1 MCARLSTSNQTREGR
16 PAMADDQQYP
26 EAGTPPPGPARHRG
40 PRRLFDRPV
49 LLAVVAAVAIGL
61 VVGVILGV
69 FGGSDAADDSANQA
83 ATPNPSVLP
92 SETPS
97 AEPPS
102 PTATVT
108 VPSTAGSPSGTATSI
123 VVPVY
128 YLGRNAEPGNR
139 HFLYREFR
147 RVQTEGSNDS
157 AAVAVQAMLSLPP
170 LDPDYTSPWPAGA
183 SLIELDRSG
192 DTAVVVLSDEVATH
206 RTDAQTATLAA
217 QQLVYTVTAADRS
230 VHSVRLVVG
239 NRETSSLF
247 GHSVG
252 TPPLSRAAEAD
263 VVAPVWII
271 DPYQGAQ
278 VGRTFTVHGT
288 ANVFEAAVSYRV
300 LRDGAVVRSGA
311 VQASAGSGTRGEWS
325 VQLTLAAGRYV
336 VEAFE
341 TSAENG
347 QPLFVDS
354 KSVRIG

>member
-1 MCARLSTSNQTREGR
+1 MG
-16 PAMADDQQYP
+16 DDQQYP
-26 EAGTPPPGPARHRG
+26 RASTPPPGQARHRG
-40 PRRLFDRPV
+40 PRGVLDRTV
-49 LLAVVAAVAIGL
+49 LLAVVAAVAIGVL
-61 VVGVILGV
+61 AGVTVGVL
-69 FGGSDAADDSANQA
+69 GGSDAADDGPNGVV
-83 ATPNPSVLP
+83 TPNPSVLP

-97 AEPPS
+97 ADPPS
-102 PTATVT
+102 PTATIT
-108 VPSTAGSPSGTATSI
+108 VPSTAGSPTGTATSI

-128 YLGRNAEPGNR
+128 YLGRNVEPGGR

-170 LDPDYTSPWPAGA
+170 LDSDYTSPWPSGA

-192 DTAVVVLSDEVATH
+192 DTAVVVLSDQVASH

-217 QQLVYTVTAADRS
+217 QQLVYTVTAADRT

-239 NRETSSLF
+239 GRDTSSLF

-252 TPPLSRAAEAD
+252 TPPLTRAPETN

-271 DPYQGAQ
+271 DPYEGAQ

-288 ANVFEAAVSYRV
+288 ANVFEATVNYRV
-300 LRDGAVVRSGA
+300 LRGSTVVRTGA
-311 VQASAGSGTRGEWS
+311 VQTGGVSGTRGEWS
-325 VQLTLAAGRYV
+325 VQLTLAPGRYV

-341 TSAENG
+341 VSAEDG
-347 QPLFVDS
+347 RPLFADS
-354 KSVRIG
+354 KSVQIG

>member
-1 MCARLSTSNQTREGR
+1 
-16 PAMADDQQYP
+16 MADDQQYP
-26 EAGTPPPGPARHRG
+26 GASTPPGPARHRG
-40 PRRLFDRPV
+40 PRRLFDRPI
-49 LLAVVAAVAIGL
+49 LLAVVAAVAIG
-61 VVGVILGV
+61 VAVGVLLGV
-69 FGGSDAADDSANQA
+69 FGGSDGTDGGANQV

-108 VPSTAGSPSGTATSI
+108 VPSSAGSPTGTATSI

-128 YLGRNAEPGNR
+128 YLGRSAEPGDR

-147 RVQTEGSNDS
+147 RVQAEGGSDP

-170 LDPDYTSPWPAGA
+170 LDPDYRSPWPVGA
-183 SLIELDRSG
+183 SLVDLDRSG
-192 DTAVVVLSDEVATH
+192 DTAVVMLSDQIAAH

-217 QQLVYTVTAADRS
+217 QQLVYTVTAADRT

-239 NRETSSLF
+239 GRETSSLF

-252 TPPLSRAAEAD
+252 TPPLSRAPEVE

-271 DPYQGAQ
+271 DPYEGAQ

-288 ANVFEAAVSYRV
+288 ANVFEATVNYRV
-300 LRDGAVVRSGA
+300 MRDGAEVRSGA
-311 VQASAGSGTRGEWS
+311 VQASTGTGTRGEWS
-325 VQLTLAAGRYV
+325 VQLTLAAGQYV

-341 TSAENG
+341 VSAENG
-347 QPLFVDS
+347 EPLFVDS
-354 KSVRIG
+354 KTVRIG